1 MLRFCCRSF
10 YRRSYQPASQS
21 LITGVPQSSHRS
33 ATRIATMSDQSY
45 KFGPWPIDDSEVFA
59 SSSLCF
65 AFVNLKPIVPGH
77 VLVST
82 KRVVPRFTELTVEE
96 TQDAWNLAQQVG
108 RMLEKHYQASSLT
121 LTIQDGPDAGQTVPH
136 VHIHVLPRTKGDFE
150 PNDTVY
156 DEIDSSSKEFAVKKT
171 DDDDKG
177 KQQKKQNLDEARPE
191 RTAEDMA
198 AEALAYRAYF
208 G

>member
-1 MLRFCCRSF
+1 
-10 YRRSYQPASQS
+10 
-21 LITGVPQSSHRS
+21 
-33 ATRIATMSDQSY
+33 MSDQSY